1 MRDGEGWTKMDRE
14 RGWSGNGGGEHAEG
28 SMTLYSRWEAELRRH
43 WMYCEMEDREKGRE
57 EEGAGDGL
65 WKG

>member
-14 RGWSGNGGGEHAEG
+14 RGWSGNEGGERAEG
-28 SMTLYSRWEAELRRH
+28 SMTLRWRWEAELRTH
-43 WMYCEMEDREKGRE
+43 WMHCETEDRERGRE
-57 EEGAGDGL
+57 EEGAEDGL